1 MIAIPL
7 AIVVAS
13 FADLFNVFIY
23 GQGFTLAI
31 PPLRVL
37 AVSIPFIYLGSVLV
51 NVLVSSDHLARAAG
65 HRCRVRY
72 QRRRQSPV
80 DPGLRFESR
89 EERIMDRTHLRFFTT
104 RSAGAMIL
112 KAGYEV
118 LEFHPGAT
126 RMPVILLKA
135 WPTLCA
141 VHLVFKIA
149 PREGGA

>member
-37 AVSIPFIYLGSVLV
+37 AVSIVFIYLGSVLV
-51 NVLVSSDHLARAAG
+51 NVLVSSDHPARAAG

-89 EERIMDRTHLRFFTT
+89 EERIMDRTHLRFFTK

-112 KAGYEV
+112 KAGCGV

>member
-1 MIAIPL
+1 
-7 AIVVAS
+7 VAS

-37 AVSIPFIYLGSVLV
+37 AVSIPFVYLGSVLV
-51 NVLVSSDHLARAAG
+51 NVLVSSDHLAWAAD

-72 QRRRQSPV
+72 QRRQQSPV
-80 DPGLRFESR
+80 DPVLRFEYR
-89 EERIMDRTHLRFFTT
+89 EEGIMDRTHLRFFTK
-104 RSAGAMIL
+104 RSAEAMIL

-118 LEFHPGAT
+118 LEFHPGPT

-149 PREGGA
+149 PREAGS